1 MLIHFVLSDSLKFD
15 HGICENV
22 KSITMTSR
30 AELHD
35 LQRGHCEKTTVI
47 AGNADTSL
55 GDDYTVSNVSLFGIY
70 IRRYIIVVCLLCR
83 TWSLTFLIT
92 STLCL

>member
-1 MLIHFVLSDSLKFD
+1 MLIHFVLSDSLKLD

-35 LQRGHCEKTTVI
+35 LQRGHCEKTKVI
-47 AGNADTSL
+47 TGNADTSL
-55 GDDYTVSNVSLFGIY
+55 GDDYTVSN
-70 IRRYIIVVCLLCR
+70 IVLVCLLCR
-83 TWSLTFLIT
+83 T
-92 STLCL
+92 